1 MAPRLARKEIA
12 LELSGTWV
20 FIKSVKTTSTSGYV
34 VDFLHRPPARPA
46 PSQKSYLLKKNHH
59 IIQVG
64 GDTSTGTTGKQ
75 INPKSESSRK
85 YGYKPAFL
93 LCDPVDCIAC
103 QAPLSTEFFRQEN
116 WSGLLFLSLGDL
128 STPGIEPRSP
138 ALQADSLRSQPPGK
152 PWWEKLCI
160 SIKAYSQV
168 QRNNALWILLTIGIN
183 DFLVI

>member
-1 MAPRLARKEIA
+1 MLDSATPWTTAHQAPLSMWFPRQEYWSGLPLPSPGDLPDPGIISASPALAGGFCAPE
-12 LELSGTWV
+12 
-20 FIKSVKTTSTSGYV
+20 
-34 VDFLHRPPARPA
+34 PPGQ
-46 PSQKSYLLKKNHH
+46 S
-59 IIQVG
+59 
-64 GDTSTGTTGKQ
+64 
-75 INPKSESSRK
+75 SEVLVAQSC
-85 YGYKPAFL
+85 PT